1 MARSRQSCQSR
12 CVNKRKERKKTKK
25 RSHCIELLPRVAP
38 GPVVGFV
45 QSSPHSHQLVAA
57 VIEDGSVEE
66 NKKMNQK
73 FFCIDLLV

>member
-12 CVNKRKERKKTKK
+12 CVNKRKERKKKK
-25 RSHCIELLPRVAP
+25 RSHCNELLPRVAP

-45 QSSPHSHQLVAA
+45 QSSPHSHQLVAT
-57 VIEDGSVEE
+57 VIEDGPVEE
-66 NKKMNQK
+66 NKKMNQH